1 MTSMRSGGEGRPAR
15 MMAPPDHSDPILQ
28 AARSLALDIGFRRT
42 TIADVA
48 RRAGVSRTT
57 VYRQYDDLEEIWST
71 LLTYELTRVME
82 AEAEDLEGLET
93 ARERVVAMASQVTR
107 LISGHPLLRRALDL
121 DPELLLPLIV
131 DRLGSTQQTALA
143 WISGEIEAGQEDGSI
158 RADLEPATAAMAGLL
173 ATQSFVFSSRIIDDR
188 EDGPELRRQL
198 RLMLDRYLAP

>member
-1 MTSMRSGGEGRPAR
+1 MST
-15 MMAPPDHSDPILQ
+15 PDHTDPILQ

-57 VYRQYDDLEEIWST
+57 VYRQYEDLEEIWST

-82 AEAEDLEGLET
+82 AEAEDLESLET
-93 ARERVVAMASQVTR
+93 ARMRVAAMASQVTH

-131 DRLGSTQQTALA
+131 DRLGTTQQAALA
-143 WISGEIEAGQEDGSI
+143 WLIGEIAAGQEDGSI
-158 RADLEPATAAMAGLL
+158 RDDLEPPTAAMTVLL

-188 EDGPELRRQL
+188 DDGPELRRQL